1 MRIPTHR
8 VPTHPG
14 EMLLEEFL
22 KPMNLTPEQLANGI
36 NVPDE
41 EINQLIEGS
50 RGMTP
55 SIALRLAKFFG
66 ISADF
71 WMNVQLHRD
80 LFYIQQS
87 EAEELE
93 KIQAHIA

>member
-36 NVPDE
+36 NVPYE
-41 EINQLIEGS
+41 EIKELIEGS

-55 SIALRLAKFFG
+55 SIALRFAKFFG

-93 KIQAHIA
+93 KIQAYIA